1 MRTLFQD
8 LRFGARLL
16 LKDRSFTTTVL
27 LTLAVCVG
35 ANAAM
40 FSIVRSVLLK
50 PLPVP
55 DAGQLVSLNNSY
67 PNAGAPIAS
76 NGVPDYYDRLRD
88 LTAFSEQALYRR
100 QGFTLGGVE
109 AAERLICVRA
119 TPSFYRIVQVKP
131 ALGRIFTEDEG
142 EDGKDKEAIL
152 SYAMWRKR
160 FGGADDVVGKSIR
173 LSGTPYQIV
182 GVMPADFKFLWN
194 DIDVWVPAAFTAE
207 QKSDESRHSNN
218 WEMIGRLKPGAGVA
232 QVQQQLDALN
242 ARNDERF
249 PQFHEILKNA
259 GFHSIAAPLQDEVVR
274 DVKPVLYLL
283 WGAVLFVL
291 LIGCVNITNLVV
303 VRSSA
308 RARELATRQAI
319 GAGFGRLARQLLT
332 ETTLLAVTGG
342 ALGLFAG
349 WWALRSLPALH
360 IDQLPRGF
368 EIALDPV
375 AAAVVLGLAVLV
387 GLLVG
392 LVPVIHLARL
402 NVNTALREEGRG
414 GTSGRGTNLLR
425 RGLAIAQVT
434 IAFVL
439 LIGAGLLL
447 ASFRAVLRI
456 DPGFDPTNVISAAIS
471 LPQTAYK
478 DDASVVTFLDR
489 ALAAVRELPQV
500 EQAGVTS
507 QLPFGNDH
515 SDSVVIAE
523 GYQMKPGESLISPTQ
538 TAVSSGY
545 FEAMRI
551 PLVTGRYFDARD
563 TAESPKTIIVDEM
576 LAKKFWPDRDPLGR
590 RMYLPGSAEEV
601 VKPGPKTKWMTV
613 VGVVKTVQMADP
625 SSSFIPV
632 GAYYMPIAQSV
643 EHGVMLTVRTRTDP
657 ASVMPAVRQKV
668 NAIDADLPLYGVA
681 TMTSRMDD
689 GFVGRRVPML
699 IGLGFGVVALL
710 LAAIGIYG
718 VLAYGV
724 AQRRREIGIRM
735 ALGST
740 AREAFGLVVA
750 DGARIVVIGL
760 GLGLAG
766 AYFVGRAMRSQL
778 YGVQPMDPGVVAMVI
793 GALVVVALIAMVLPA
808 RRAARVNPIIA
819 LNDQ

>member
-1 MRTLFQD
+1 MLQD

-16 LKDRSFTTTVL
+16 IKDRSFTATVL

-55 DAGQLVSLNNSY
+55 DAARLVALNNSY
-67 PNAGAPIAS
+67 PNAGAPVAS

-88 LTAFSEQALYRR
+88 LTSLQEQALYRR
-100 QGFTLGGVE
+100 QGMTLGGVE
-109 AAERLICVRA
+109 AAERLSCVRA
-119 TPSFYRIVQVKP
+119 TPSFYRIVQVTP
-131 ALGRIFTEDEG
+131 AAGRIFTEDEG
-142 EDGKDKEAIL
+142 EEGKDKEAIL
-152 SYAMWRKR
+152 GYATWRKR
-160 FGGADDVVGKSIR
+160 FAGDPSVIGKSIR
-173 LSGTPYQIV
+173 LSGTNYEIV
-182 GVMPADFKFLWN
+182 GVMPADFRFLWN
-194 DIDVWVPAAFTAE
+194 DIDVWVPASFTAE

-218 WEMIGRLKPGAGVA
+218 WQMVGRLKPGATVA

-249 PQFHEILKNA
+249 PQFREILKNA
-259 GFHSIAAPLQDEVVR
+259 GFHSIAALLQDEVVR
-274 DVKPVLYLL
+274 DVRPMLYLL

-332 ETTLLAVTGG
+332 ETMSLAVIGG

-349 WWALRSLPALH
+349 WWALRSLPSLH
-360 IDQLPRGF
+360 IDQLPRGY

-375 AAAVVLGLAVLV
+375 SAAVVLGLAMLV
-387 GLLVG
+387 GLLIG

-402 NVNTALREEGRG
+402 NVNAALREEGRG
-414 GTSGRGTNLLR
+414 GTSSRGTNLLR
-425 RGLAIAQVT
+425 RGLATAQVT

-456 DPGFDPTNVISAAIS
+456 DPGFDPGNVITTAIS

-478 DDASVVTFLDR
+478 DDAAVVSFLER
-489 ALAAVRELPQV
+489 ALPAVQELPQV
-500 EQAGVTS
+500 EHAGVTS
-507 QLPFGNDH
+507 QLPFGGDH
-515 SDSVVIAE
+515 SDSVIVAE
-523 GYQMKPGESLISPTQ
+523 GYTMKPGESLISPLQ
-538 TAVSSGY
+538 TVISAGY
-545 FEAMRI
+545 FETMRI
-551 PLVTGRYFDARD
+551 PLVAGRYFDARD
-563 TAESPKTIIVDEM
+563 TADAPKTIIVDEF
-576 LAKKFWPDRDPLGR
+576 LARKFWAGRDPIGR
-590 RMYLPGSAEEV
+590 RMYRPGSAEEV
-601 VKPGPKTKWMTV
+601 LKPGPKVKWITV
-613 VGVVKTVQMADP
+613 VGVVKTVQMTDPAD
-625 SSSFIPV
+625 SFVPV
-632 GAYYMPIAQSV
+632 GAYYTPIMQSP
-643 EHGVMLTVRTRTDP
+643 ENGMMLAIRTRTDP
-657 ASVMPAVRQKV
+657 GSVMPAVRQKI
-668 NAIDADLPLYGVA
+668 NAIDPELPLYGVA

-699 IGLGFGVVALL
+699 IGLGFGVVALM

-724 AQRRREIGIRM
+724 TQRRREIGIRM

-740 AREAFGLVVA
+740 AREAFGLVLA
-750 DGARIVVIGL
+750 DGIRIVVVGL
-760 GLGLAG
+760 ALGLAG

-778 YGVQPMDPGVVAMVI
+778 YGVQPMDPRVVATVI
-793 GALVVVALIAMVLPA
+793 GVLAIVALVAMILPA
-808 RRAARVNPIIA
+808 RRAARVNPVVA
-819 LNDQ
+819 LNES

>member
-16 LKDRSFTTTVL
+16 LKDRSFTATVL

-55 DAGQLVSLNNSY
+55 DSDRLVALNNSY

-88 LTAFSEQALYRR
+88 LTTFEEQALYRR
-100 QGFTLGGVE
+100 QGLTLGGVE
-109 AAERLICVRA
+109 AAERLSSVRA
-119 TPSFYRIVQVKP
+119 TPSFYRIVRVKP
-131 ALGRIFTEDEG
+131 ALGRVFTEDEG
-142 EDGKDKEAIL
+142 EEGKDKVAIL
-152 SYAMWRKR
+152 SSATWRKR
-160 FGGADDVVGKSIR
+160 FGGAEDVIGKSIR
-173 LSGTPYQIV
+173 LSGTTYEIV
-182 GVMPADFKFLWN
+182 GVLPADFKFLWN
-194 DIDVWVPAAFTAE
+194 DIDVWVPASFTAE
-207 QKSDESRHSNN
+207 EKSDASRHSNN
-218 WEMIGRLKPGAGVA
+218 WQMIGRLKPGATVV

-259 GFHSIAAPLQDEVVR
+259 GFRSLAAPLQEEIVR
-274 DVKPVLYLL
+274 DVRPMLYLL
-283 WGAVLFVL
+283 WGGVLFVL
-291 LIGCVNITNLVV
+291 LIGCVNITNLIV

-308 RARELATRQAI
+308 RSRELATRQAI

-332 ETTLLAVTGG
+332 ETMLLAVTGG
-342 ALGLFAG
+342 ALGLLAG
-349 WWALRSLPALH
+349 WWALRSLPSLH
-360 IDQLPRGF
+360 IDQLPRGY

-375 AAAVVLGLAVLV
+375 AAAVVFGLAVLV
-387 GLLVG
+387 GLLTG
-392 LVPVIHLARL
+392 LVPIVHLAHL

-425 RGLAIAQVT
+425 RGLATAQVM
-434 IAFVL
+434 IAFIL

-447 ASFRAVLRI
+447 ASFRAVLKL
-456 DPGFDPTNVISAAIS
+456 DPGFDPGNVLTTAIS
-471 LPQTAYK
+471 LPQTTYK
-478 DDASVVTFLDR
+478 DDGSVLTFLDR

-500 EQAGVTS
+500 EQAGMTS
-507 QLPFGNDH
+507 QLPFSGDH

-523 GYQMKPGESLISPTQ
+523 GYQMKPGESLISPIQ
-538 TAVSSGY
+538 TAVSAGY

-551 PLVTGRYFDARD
+551 PLVKGRYFDARD
-563 TAESPKTIIVDEM
+563 TAEAPRTIIVDEL
-576 LAKKFWPDRDPLGR
+576 LAKKFWADRDPLGR
-590 RMYLPGSAEEV
+590 RMYLPGSAEAV
-601 VKPGPKTKWMTV
+601 LKPGPDTKWMTV
-613 VGVVKTVQMADP
+613 VGIVRTVRMADP
-625 SSSFIPV
+625 SDSFVPV
-632 GAYYMPIAQSV
+632 GAYYMPMTQSV
-643 EHGVMLTVRTRTDP
+643 EHGMMLTIRTRTDP
-657 ASVMPAVRQKV
+657 GSVMPSVRQKI
-668 NAIDADLPLYGVA
+668 NAIDSELPLYGVA
-681 TMTSRMDD
+681 TMASRMDD

-740 AREAFGLVVA
+740 AREAFGLVLA
-750 DGARIVVIGL
+750 DGTR
-760 GLGLAG
+760 
-766 AYFVGRAMRSQL
+766 
-778 YGVQPMDPGVVAMVI
+778 
-793 GALVVVALIAMVLPA
+793 
-808 RRAARVNPIIA
+808 
-819 LNDQ
+819 